1 MKVIKRDGSTVE
13 FDKSK
18 IREAITK
25 SMKNGSGIFLA
36 DIARLIANDAE
47 KYFSKGQTNKQVK
60 MLKIIAFIIA
70 IICGLIIIFLFRR

>member
-1 MKVIKRDGSTVE
+1 MIKIILLIIISICVTVVY
-13 FDKSK
+13 D
-18 IREAITK
+18 
-25 SMKNGSGIFLA
+25 
-36 DIARLIANDAE
+36 ARQIAE

>member
-36 DIARLIANDAE
+36 DIAGKPHLILAVDH
-47 KYFSKGQTNKQVK
+47 YTKGSFHSQNNK
-60 MLKIIAFIIA
+60 
-70 IICGLIIIFLFRR
+70 